1 MIDLNKFFKHFS
13 RIFLIFSIFL
23 LFQNITLSFET
34 EEAEDYEINALLNSL
49 ETSNSVSK
57 EPQTNST
64 HVIAIDRKS
73 FRILFEK
80 NIHDKTPMASTT
92 KILTAI
98 IAIEQCNLDEMVTIS
113 SKASS
118 TSGSTLGITKDTK
131 MSMRDLLYGLMLR
144 SR

>member
-1 MIDLNKFFKHFS
+1 MNKFFKHFS